1 MKVYIRLVGGKYI
14 RKWYCVTAAVFEN
27 VDLFVFTRSPF
38 LQCSR
43 CRLRTFSS
51 AAVSGKTIF
60 HKPPWSV
67 MFFGTDDF
75 SLSSLKMLYREM

>member
-1 MKVYIRLVGGKYI
+1 MKVDIRLVGGKYI
-14 RKWYCVTAAVFEN
+14 RRLYCATAAVFEIL
-27 VDLFVFTRSPF
+27 DAGVFTRSLV

-51 AAVSGKTIF
+51 ATVSRKTIL
-60 HKPPWSV
+60 HKPPWRV

-75 SLSSLKMLYREM
+75 SLSSLKMLYREL

>member
-1 MKVYIRLVGGKYI
+1 MKVGIRLVGGKYI
-14 RKWYCVTAAVFEN
+14 RKLYFATSAVFEN
-27 VDLFVFTRSPF
+27 LDAGVFTRSLV

-51 AAVSGKTIF
+51 ATATGKTTLQ
-60 HKPPWSV
+60 KPPWRV

-75 SLSSLKMLYREM
+75 SLSSLKMLYREL

>member
-1 MKVYIRLVGGKYI
+1 MKVDIRLVGGKYI
-14 RKWYCVTAAVFEN
+14 RKLYCVTAAVFEN
-27 VDLFVFTRSPF
+27 IDLFVFTRSPV

-51 AAVSGKTIF
+51 ATVSGKTIL
-60 HKPPWSV
+60 HKPPWRV

-75 SLSSLKMLYREM
+75 SLSSLKMLYREL